1 MASKYDF
8 AGWVTKND
16 LLCSDGRTIRRDAFK
31 DCDGTEVPLVYH
43 HDHSDPT
50 NILGKVLLENRPEG
64 VFGYATFNETEKAQH
79 AKEAVRHGDI
89 KYLSIYANK
98 LKQNAGDV
106 LHGMIREVSLV
117 MTGAN
122 PGARIETAFG
132 HAEEFDEEAVIT
144 TGEELSMYDEEYLNH
159 EDEDDESEGGETIE
173 AVFNTLNDKQKKA
186 VYAIVGM
193 ALEGD
198 NDGGEAVEHADS
210 EDDDEDDDGET
221 IEAVFNTLSEK
232 QKKAVYAIVGMA
244 LENENGSDDE
254 DDEDDEAAEHG
265 YYEGEDDM
273 KYNAFETGVTRR
285 NTISHEDFDAILS
298 DAKRCGSLKDA
309 VLAHMEDEDGVLYH
323 AFPDGGIPTTGMT
336 VSTNEQ
342 QYMVNQPS
350 FLFPEYKSLN
360 NPPEWIKRDTGW
372 VSKVM
377 SKVGH
382 TPFSRIKSVFADIT
396 EDEARAKGYMK
407 THLKTEEVFSLLK
420 RTTDPQTIYKKQ
432 KMDRDDIIDITDFDV
447 VRWIKGEM
455 RLMLEEEIARAI
467 LIGDGR
473 LNSSDDKISEDHVR
487 PVVNDKPLFTVQ
499 CPVTVPGNGT
509 PSDKAEA
516 FIETAIRSRK
526 YYKGSGNPDLYTTE
540 DMLTEMLLL
549 KDGIG
554 HRLYKTEAELATT
567 LRVNSIITVEVMEG
581 FQLNSKEFLG
591 VIVNLADYRVGADR
605 GGEINLFDDFDIDY
619 NQQKYLIETRI
630 SGALVKPFSAL
641 SFTVATA

>member
-1 MASKYDF
+1 MAAKYDF

-31 DCDGTEVPLVYH
+31 DCDGAEVPLVYH

-64 VFGYATFNETEKAQH
+64 VFGYATFNDTEKAQH

-144 TGEELSMYDEEYLNH
+144 TGETLMYETEEEISHSEEPVKEDQNEELSHADNVEDMTAEDIKAEINGLNPRQKHAVMTLVGFAASKSEAKNEVKH
-159 EDEDDESEGGETIE
+159 EDE
-173 AVFNTLNDKQKKA
+173 
-186 VYAIVGM
+186 
-193 ALEGD
+193 EGD
-198 NDGGEAVEHADS
+198 DS
-210 EDDDEDDDGET
+210 
-221 IEAVFNTLSEK
+221 
-232 QKKAVYAIVGMA
+232 
-244 LENENGSDDE
+244 
-254 DDEDDEAAEHG
+254 
-265 YYEGEDDM
+265 M
-273 KYNAFETGVTRR
+273 KYNAFDQSVAPAK
-285 NTISHEDFDAILS
+285 NYISHEDFNVILS
-298 DAKRCGSLKDA
+298 DAKRCGSMKDA

-323 AFPDGGIPTTGMT
+323 AFPDGGVPTTGMT
-336 VSTNEQ
+336 VSADEQ

-455 RLMLEEEIARAI
+455 RLMLDEEIARAI

-499 CPVTVPGNGT
+499 CPVTVAANATG
-509 PSDKAEA
+509 SDKAEA
-516 FIETAIRSRK
+516 FIDAAIRSRK
-526 YYKGSGNPDLYTTE
+526 FYKGSGNPDLYTTE

-581 FQLNSKEFLG
+581 FQLNNKEFLG

-641 SFTVATA
+641 SFTVTVGA

>member
-1 MASKYDF
+1 MAVKYDF

-31 DCDGTEVPLVYH
+31 DCDGAEVPLVYH

-64 VFGYATFNETEKAQH
+64 VFGYATFNDTEKAQH

-144 TGEELSMYDEEYLNH
+144 TGETLMYETEEEIAHSDEEQSEEQNEELAHADNVEDMTAEDIKAEINALNPRQKHAVMTLVGFAASKSEAKNEVKH
-159 EDEDDESEGGETIE
+159 EDE
-173 AVFNTLNDKQKKA
+173 
-186 VYAIVGM
+186 
-193 ALEGD
+193 EGD
-198 NDGGEAVEHADS
+198 DS
-210 EDDDEDDDGET
+210 
-221 IEAVFNTLSEK
+221 
-232 QKKAVYAIVGMA
+232 
-244 LENENGSDDE
+244 
-254 DDEDDEAAEHG
+254 
-265 YYEGEDDM
+265 M
-273 KYNAFETGVTRR
+273 KYNAFDQSIAPAK
-285 NTISHEDFDAILS
+285 NYISHEDFNVILS
-298 DAKRCGSLKDA
+298 DAKRCGSMKDA
-309 VLAHMEDEDGVLYH
+309 VIAHMEDEDGVLYH
-323 AFPDGGIPTTGMT
+323 AFPDGGVPTTGMT
-336 VSTNEQ
+336 VSTDEQ
-342 QYMVNQPS
+342 NYMVNQPS

-455 RLMLEEEIARAI
+455 RLMLDEEIARAI

-473 LNSSDDKISEDHVR
+473 LNSSDDKISEDHIR
-487 PVVNDKPLFTVQ
+487 PIVNDKPLFTVQ
-499 CPVTVPGNGT
+499 CPVTVAANATG
-509 PSDKAEA
+509 SDKAEA
-516 FIETAIRSRK
+516 FIEQAIRSRK
-526 YYKGSGNPDLYTTE
+526 FYKGSGNPDLYTTE

-581 FQLNSKEFLG
+581 FTLNSKEFLG

-605 GGEINLFDDFDIDY
+605 GGEVNLFDDFDIDY

-641 SFTVATA
+641 SFTVTVGA

>member
-144 TGEELSMYDEEYLNH
+144 TGEELGVFEVKYEENIKHADEEV
-159 EDEDDESEGGETIE
+159 EETKAKETDEGGDETIE
-173 AVFNTLNDKQKKA
+173 D
-186 VYAIVGM
+186 
-193 ALEGD
+193 
-198 NDGGEAVEHADS
+198 
-210 EDDDEDDDGET
+210 
-221 IEAVFNTLSEK
+221 VFNTLSEK

-244 LENENGSDDE
+244 LENKNGSDDE
-254 DDEDDEAAEHG
+254 AEHSD
-265 YYEGEDDM
+265 EGEDDM

-285 NTISHEDFDAILS
+285 NTISHEDFNAILS

-323 AFPDGGIPTTGMT
+323 AFPDGGVPTTGMT
-336 VSTNEQ
+336 TSANEQ

-455 RLMLEEEIARAI
+455 RMMLEEEIARAI

-499 CPVTVPGNGT
+499 CPVTVAANATG
-509 PSDKAEA
+509 SDKAEA
-516 FIETAIRSRK
+516 FIDAAIRSRK

-581 FQLNSKEFLG
+581 FQLNNKEFLG

-630 SGALVKPFSAL
+630 SGALVKPFAAL

>member
-1 MASKYDF
+1 MARSKYDF

-31 DCDGTEVPLVYH
+31 DCDGIEVPLVYH

-50 NILGKVLLENRPEG
+50 NVLGKVLLENKPEG
-64 VFGYATFNETEKAQH
+64 VYGYATFNETEKAQH

-89 KYLSIYANK
+89 KYLSIYANR

-144 TGEELSMYDEEYLNH
+144 TGEELSMTDDRYLNH
-159 EDEDDESEGGETIE
+159 ADDDVEDDDTEGGETIE
-173 AVFNTLNDKQKKA
+173 EVFNTLNEKQKKA

-193 ALEGD
+193 ALEGNGGAVQHED
-198 NDGGEAVEHADS
+198 SDGDDDSEEDGGETVGDIF
-210 EDDDEDDDGET
+210 ET
-221 IEAVFNTLSEK
+221 LNEK

-244 LENENGSDDE
+244 LENEDGSDDE
-254 DDEDDEAAEHG
+254 DDEAEHSD
-265 YYEGEDDM
+265 YEGEDDM
-273 KYNAFETGVTRR
+273 KYNAFENGAPRR
-285 NTISHEDFDAILS
+285 HTLTHEDFQAIMA
-298 DAKRCGSLKDA
+298 DAKRCGSLKEA
-309 VLAHMEDEDGVLYH
+309 VLAHMEDEDGVLAH
-323 AFPDGGIPTTGMT
+323 LDPEVTEGMT
-336 VSTNEQ
+336 LSQDRQN
-342 QYMVNQPS
+342 YMVNDPS

-360 NPPEWIKRDTGW
+360 NPPEFIKRDTGW

-377 SKVGH
+377 GKVGH
-382 TPFSRIKSVFADIT
+382 TPFARIKSVFADIT

-407 THLKTEEVFSLLK
+407 TNLKKDEVFSLLK
-420 RTTDPQTIYKKQ
+420 RTTDPQTVYKRQ

-447 VRWIKGEM
+447 VRWIKSEM
-455 RLMLEEEIARAI
+455 REMLNEEIARAI

-473 LNSSDDKISEDHVR
+473 LNSSDDKISEDHIR
-487 PVVNDKPLFTVQ
+487 PVVSDKPLFTVK
-499 CPVTVPGNGT
+499 VDVEVAADAK
-509 PSDKAEA
+509 PSDIAEE
-516 FIETAIRSRK
+516 FIDQAIRARK
-526 YYKGSGNPDLYTTE
+526 QYKGSGNPDLYTTE

-554 HRLYKTEAELATT
+554 HKLYKTEQELCTA

-581 FQLNSKEFLG
+581 FKLDSKDFLG
-591 VIVNLADYRVGADR
+591 VIVNLADYRVGADK
-605 GGEINLFDDFDIDY
+605 GGALELFDDFDIDY
-619 NQQKYLIETRI
+619 NQYKYLLETRI

-641 SFTVATA
+641 SFTVKKTA

>member
-1 MASKYDF
+1 MAKTCDF

-31 DCDGTEVPLVYH
+31 DCDGIEVPLVYH

-64 VFGYATFNETEKAQH
+64 VYGYGYFNDTEKAQH
-79 AKEAVRHGDI
+79 SKEAVRHGDI

-144 TGEELSMYDEEYLNH
+144 TGEMLMY
-159 EDEDDESEGGETIE
+159 EDDEEKLSHADEAPAEDAKEEKQNTEKSDDDETIE
-173 AVFNTLNDKQKKA
+173 DVFNTLN
-186 VYAIVGM
+186 
-193 ALEGD
+193 
-198 NDGGEAVEHADS
+198 
-210 EDDDEDDDGET
+210 
-221 IEAVFNTLSEK
+221 EK
-232 QKKAVYAIVGMA
+232 QKKAVYALIGLA
-244 LENENGSDDE
+244 IQDKEAKHEDE
-254 DDEDDEAAEHG
+254 
-265 YYEGEDDM
+265 EGEDSM
-273 KYNAFETGVTRR
+273 KYNAFENQVAPAK
-285 NTISHEDFDAILS
+285 NYISNDDFKTILA
-298 DAKRCGSLKDA
+298 DAKRCGSMKDA

-323 AFPDGGIPTTGMT
+323 AFPDGGVPTTGMT
-336 VSTNEQ
+336 TSANEQ

-473 LNSSDDKISEDHVR
+473 LNSSDDKISEDHIR

-499 CPVTVPGNGT
+499 CPVTVAANATG
-509 PSDKAEA
+509 SDKAEA
-516 FIETAIRSRK
+516 FIDAAIRSRK

-581 FQLNSKEFLG
+581 FTLNSKEFLG

-630 SGALVKPFSAL
+630 SGALVKPFAAL

>member
-1 MASKYDF
+1 MANKYDF

-31 DCDGTEVPLVYH
+31 DCDGIEVPLVYH

-64 VFGYATFNETEKAQH
+64 VFGYATFNDTEKARH
-79 AKEAVRHGDI
+79 TKEAVRHGDI
-89 KYLSIYANK
+89 KFLSIYANK

-132 HAEEFDEEAVIT
+132 HAEEYDEEAVIT
-144 TGEELSMYDEEYLNH
+144 TGEEIAMKMDERNLTHADEDEEEETKKAKVNDNDD
-159 EDEDDESEGGETIE
+159 DEDGETV
-173 AVFNTLNDKQKKA
+173 ADVFETLTPKQKKV

-193 ALEGD
+193 ALEK
-198 NDGGEAVEHADS
+198 N
-210 EDDDEDDDGET
+210 
-221 IEAVFNTLSEK
+221 K
-232 QKKAVYAIVGMA
+232 
-244 LENENGSDDE
+244 SDDE
-254 DDEDDEAAEHG
+254 AKHED
-265 YYEGEDDM
+265 YEGEDM
-273 KYNAFETGVTRR
+273 KYNAFENQGAVPAR
-285 NTISHEDFDAILS
+285 NYISHDDFDAILS

-323 AFPDGGIPTTGMT
+323 AFPDGGVPTTGMT
-336 VSTNEQ
+336 VSTDEQ

-377 SKVGH
+377 GKVGH

-499 CPVTVPGNGT
+499 CPVTVAANAT
-509 PSDKAEA
+509 ASDKAEA
-516 FIETAIRSRK
+516 FIDAAIRSRK
-526 YYKGSGNPDLYTTE
+526 FYKGSGNPDLYTTE

-581 FQLNSKEFLG
+581 FTLNSKEFAG
-591 VIVNLADYRVGADR
+591 VIVNLADYRVGADK

-641 SFTVATA
+641 SFTFTTAA

>member
-144 TGEELSMYDEEYLNH
+144 TGEELGVFEVKYEENIKHADEEV
-159 EDEDDESEGGETIE
+159 EETKEKETDEGGDETIE
-173 AVFNTLNDKQKKA
+173 DVFNTLN
-186 VYAIVGM
+186 
-193 ALEGD
+193 
-198 NDGGEAVEHADS
+198 
-210 EDDDEDDDGET
+210 
-221 IEAVFNTLSEK
+221 EK

-244 LENENGSDDE
+244 LENKNGSDDE
-254 DDEDDEAAEHG
+254 AEHSD
-265 YYEGEDDM
+265 EGEDDM

-285 NTISHEDFDAILS
+285 NTISHEDFNAILS

-323 AFPDGGIPTTGMT
+323 AFPDGGVPTTGMT
-336 VSTNEQ
+336 VSTDEQ

-377 SKVGH
+377 GKVGH

-432 KMDRDDIIDITDFDV
+432 KMDRDDIVDITDFDV

-473 LNSSDDKISEDHVR
+473 LNSSDDKISEDHIR

-499 CPVTVPGNGT
+499 CPVTVAANATG
-509 PSDKAEA
+509 SDKAEA
-516 FIETAIRSRK
+516 FIEAAIRSRK

-581 FQLNSKEFLG
+581 FTLNSKEFLG
-591 VIVNLADYRVGADR
+591 VIVNLADYRVGADK

-641 SFTVATA
+641 SFTVTVGA

>member
-1 MASKYDF
+1 MAKTCDF

-31 DCDGTEVPLVYH
+31 DCDGIEVPLVYH

-64 VFGYATFNETEKAQH
+64 VYGYGYFNDTEKAQH
-79 AKEAVRHGDI
+79 SKEAVRHGDI

-144 TGEELSMYDEEYLNH
+144 TGEMLMY
-159 EDEDDESEGGETIE
+159 EDDEEKLSHADEAPAEDAKEEKQNTEKSDDDETIE
-173 AVFNTLNDKQKKA
+173 DVFNTLN
-186 VYAIVGM
+186 
-193 ALEGD
+193 
-198 NDGGEAVEHADS
+198 
-210 EDDDEDDDGET
+210 
-221 IEAVFNTLSEK
+221 EK
-232 QKKAVYAIVGMA
+232 QKKAVYALIGLA
-244 LENENGSDDE
+244 IQDKEAKHEDE
-254 DDEDDEAAEHG
+254 
-265 YYEGEDDM
+265 EGEDSM
-273 KYNAFETGVTRR
+273 KYNAFENQVAPAK
-285 NTISHEDFDAILS
+285 NYISNDDFKTILA
-298 DAKRCGSLKDA
+298 DAKRCGSMKDA

-323 AFPDGGIPTTGMT
+323 AFPDGGVPTTGMT
-336 VSTNEQ
+336 TSANEQ

-473 LNSSDDKISEDHVR
+473 LNSSDDKISEDHIR

-499 CPVTVPGNGT
+499 CPVTVAANATG
-509 PSDKAEA
+509 SDKAEA
-516 FIETAIRSRK
+516 FIDAAIRSRK

-581 FQLNSKEFLG
+581 FTLNSS
-591 VIVNLADYRVGADR
+591 
-605 GGEINLFDDFDIDY
+605 
-619 NQQKYLIETRI
+619 TSSMTSI
-630 SGALVKPFSAL
+630 STTTSR
-641 SFTVATA
+641 ST

>member
-1 MASKYDF
+1 MAKTCDF

-31 DCDGTEVPLVYH
+31 DCDGIEVPLVYH

-64 VFGYATFNETEKAQH
+64 VYGYGFFNDTEKAQH
-79 AKEAVRHGDI
+79 SKEAVRHGDI

-144 TGEELSMYDEEYLNH
+144 TGEMLMFEDEEILSH
-159 EDEDDESEGGETIE
+159 AEEAPAEDAKEKQNSEKSDDDETIE
-173 AVFNTLNDKQKKA
+173 DVFNTLN
-186 VYAIVGM
+186 
-193 ALEGD
+193 
-198 NDGGEAVEHADS
+198 
-210 EDDDEDDDGET
+210 
-221 IEAVFNTLSEK
+221 EK
-232 QKKAVYAIVGMA
+232 QKKAVYTLIGLAIQDKEA
-244 LENENGSDDE
+244 KHEDE
-254 DDEDDEAAEHG
+254 
-265 YYEGEDDM
+265 EGEDSM
-273 KYNAFETGVTRR
+273 KYNAFE
-285 NTISHEDFDAILS
+285 NQAAAPAKNYISHEDFKTILS

-309 VLAHMEDEDGVLYH
+309 VIEHMENEDGVLYH
-323 AFPDGGIPTTGMT
+323 AFPDGGVPTTGMT
-336 VSTNEQ
+336 VSTDEQ

-455 RLMLEEEIARAI
+455 RMMLEEEIARAI

-473 LNSSDDKISEDHVR
+473 LNSSDDKISEDHIR

-499 CPVTVPGNGT
+499 CPVTVAANATG
-509 PSDKAEA
+509 SDKAEA
-516 FIETAIRSRK
+516 FIDAAIRSRK
-526 YYKGSGNPDLYTTE
+526 FYKGSGNPDLYTTE

-581 FQLNSKEFLG
+581 FQLNNKEFLG

-630 SGALVKPFSAL
+630 SGALVKPFAAL
-641 SFTVATA
+641 SFTVTTA

>member
-1 MASKYDF
+1 MPAKYDF

-16 LLCSDGRTIRRDAFK
+16 LLCTDGRTIRRDAFK
-31 DCDGTEVPLVYH
+31 DCDGIEVPLVYH

-64 VFGYATFNETEKAQH
+64 VYGYGTFNDTEKAQH
-79 AKEAVRHGDI
+79 SKKAVCHGDI
-89 KYLSIYANK
+89 KYLSIYANH

-122 PGARIETAFG
+122 PGAKIETAFG

-144 TGEELSMYDEEYLNH
+144 TGEELKMYDENEEELQHADENKPAEPESKNEEITLTPDEIKAEIDGLN
-159 EDEDDESEGGETIE
+159 ERQRVAVMTLVGYAASSNTKEADEAKHSDD
-173 AVFNTLNDKQKKA
+173 FNSN
-186 VYAIVGM
+186 
-193 ALEGD
+193 EGD
-198 NDGGEAVEHADS
+198 DS
-210 EDDDEDDDGET
+210 MKHN
-221 IEAVFNTLSEK
+221 VFDNKGTAPAK
-232 QKKAVYAIVGMA
+232 NY
-244 LENENGSDDE
+244 
-254 DDEDDEAAEHG
+254 
-265 YYEGEDDM
+265 
-273 KYNAFETGVTRR
+273 
-285 NTISHEDFDAILS
+285 ISHEDFKVILA
-298 DAKRCGSLKDA
+298 DAKRCGSMREA
-309 VLAHMEDEDGVLYH
+309 VLAHMEDENGVLAH
-323 AFPDGGIPTTGMT
+323 LDSSVTTGMT
-336 VSTNEQ
+336 LSEDRQN
-342 QYMVNQPS
+342 YGVNDPG

-360 NPPEWIKRDTGW
+360 NPPEFIRRDTGW

-377 SKVGH
+377 AKVGH

-407 THLKTEEVFSLLK
+407 ANLKKEEVFSLLK
-420 RTTDPQTIYKKQ
+420 RTTDPQTVYKKQ

-455 RLMLEEEIARAI
+455 RGMLDEELARAI

-473 LNSSDDKISEDHVR
+473 LNSDDDKISEDHIR
-487 PVVNDKPLFTVQ
+487 PVVSDKPLFTV
-499 CPVTVPGNGT
+499 PVSVSVEANYS

-516 FIETAIRSRK
+516 FIEAAIRGRK
-526 YYKGSGNPDLYTTE
+526 NYKGSGNPDLYTTE

-581 FQLNSKEFLG
+581 FQLNNKEFLG
-591 VIVNLADYRVGADR
+591 VIVNLADYRVGADK
-605 GGEINLFDDFDIDY
+605 GGALELFDDFDIDY
-619 NQQKYLIETRI
+619 NQYKYLLETRC

-641 SFTVATA
+641 SFTLTVGA

>member
-43 HDHSDPT
+43 HDHNDPT

-64 VFGYATFNETEKAQH
+64 VFGYATFNETDKAQH

-144 TGEELSMYDEEYLNH
+144 TGEELGVFEVKYEENIKHADEEA
-159 EDEDDESEGGETIE
+159 EETKAKETDEGGDETIE
-173 AVFNTLNDKQKKA
+173 DIFNTLN
-186 VYAIVGM
+186 
-193 ALEGD
+193 
-198 NDGGEAVEHADS
+198 
-210 EDDDEDDDGET
+210 
-221 IEAVFNTLSEK
+221 EK

-244 LENENGSDDE
+244 LENENGSDE
-254 DDEDDEAAEHG
+254 EDEDDEAAEHG

-285 NTISHEDFDAILS
+285 NTISHEDFDVILS

-323 AFPDGGIPTTGMT
+323 AFPDGGVPTTGMT
-336 VSTNEQ
+336 VSTDEQ

-377 SKVGH
+377 GKVGH

-473 LNSSDDKISEDHVR
+473 LNSSDDKISEDHIR

-499 CPVTVPGNGT
+499 CPVTVAANATG
-509 PSDKAEA
+509 SDKAEA
-516 FIETAIRSRK
+516 FIDAAIRSRK

-581 FQLNSKEFLG
+581 FTLNSKEFLG

-641 SFTVATA
+641 SFTVTTSA

>member
-144 TGEELSMYDEEYLNH
+144 TGEELGVFEVKYEENIKHADEVE
-159 EDEDDESEGGETIE
+159 ETKAKETDEGGDETIE
-173 AVFNTLNDKQKKA
+173 DVFNTLN
-186 VYAIVGM
+186 
-193 ALEGD
+193 
-198 NDGGEAVEHADS
+198 
-210 EDDDEDDDGET
+210 
-221 IEAVFNTLSEK
+221 EK

-244 LENENGSDDE
+244 LENKNGSDDE
-254 DDEDDEAAEHG
+254 AEHSD
-265 YYEGEDDM
+265 EGEDDM

-285 NTISHEDFDAILS
+285 NTISHEDFNAILS

-323 AFPDGGIPTTGMT
+323 AFPDGGVPTTGMT
-336 VSTNEQ
+336 VSTDEQ

-377 SKVGH
+377 GKVGH

-499 CPVTVPGNGT
+499 CPVTVAANATG
-509 PSDKAEA
+509 SDKAEA
-516 FIETAIRSRK
+516 FIDAAIRSRK

-581 FQLNSKEFLG
+581 FTLNSKEFLG

>member
-1 MASKYDF
+1 MANKYDF

-31 DCDGTEVPLVYH
+31 DCDGIEVPLVYH

-64 VFGYATFNETEKAQH
+64 VFGYATFNDTEKAQH
-79 AKEAVRHGDI
+79 TKEAVRHGDI
-89 KYLSIYANK
+89 KYLSIYANR

-144 TGEELSMYDEEYLNH
+144 TGEEIAMEMDERNLYHADDNEEELKKAKTRKNEVDD
-159 EDEDDESEGGETIE
+159 EDEDDEDDGETV
-173 AVFNTLNDKQKKA
+173 ADVFNTLTPKQKKV

-193 ALEGD
+193 ALEKRGS
-198 NDGGEAVEHADS
+198 GS
-210 EDDDEDDDGET
+210 DDDE
-221 IEAVFNTLSEK
+221 AK
-232 QKKAVYAIVGMA
+232 H
-244 LENENGSDDE
+244 E
-254 DDEDDEAAEHG
+254 D
-265 YYEGEDDM
+265 YEGEDDM

-285 NTISHEDFDAILS
+285 NTISHEDFNAILS

-323 AFPDGGIPTTGMT
+323 AFPDGGVPTTGMT
-336 VSTNEQ
+336 VSTDEQ

-372 VSKVM
+372 VSKVIG
-377 SKVGH
+377 KVGH

-455 RLMLEEEIARAI
+455 RMMLEEEIARAI

-499 CPVTVPGNGT
+499 CPVAVAANGT

-516 FIETAIRSRK
+516 FIDAAIRSRK
-526 YYKGSGNPDLYTTE
+526 FYKGSGNPDLYTTE

-581 FQLNSKEFLG
+581 FQLNNKEFLG

-641 SFTVATA
+641 SFTVTTA

>member
-144 TGEELSMYDEEYLNH
+144 TGEELGVFEVKYEENIKHADEEA
-159 EDEDDESEGGETIE
+159 EETKAKETDEGGDETIE
-173 AVFNTLNDKQKKA
+173 DVFNTLN
-186 VYAIVGM
+186 
-193 ALEGD
+193 
-198 NDGGEAVEHADS
+198 
-210 EDDDEDDDGET
+210 
-221 IEAVFNTLSEK
+221 EK

-244 LENENGSDDE
+244 LENKNGSDDE
-254 DDEDDEAAEHG
+254 AEHSD
-265 YYEGEDDM
+265 EGEDDM

-285 NTISHEDFDAILS
+285 NTISHEDFNAILS

-323 AFPDGGIPTTGMT
+323 AFPDGGVPTTGMT
-336 VSTNEQ
+336 TSANEQ

-377 SKVGH
+377 GKVGH

-455 RLMLEEEIARAI
+455 RMMLEEEIARAI

-499 CPVTVPGNGT
+499 CPVTVAANATG
-509 PSDKAEA
+509 SDKAEA
-516 FIETAIRSRK
+516 FIDTAIRSRK
-526 YYKGSGNPDLYTTE
+526 FYKGSGNPDLYTTE

-581 FQLNSKEFLG
+581 FTLNSKEFLG

-619 NQQKYLIETRI
+619 NQQKYLLETRI

>member
-1 MASKYDF
+1 MAKTCDF

-31 DCDGTEVPLVYH
+31 DCDGIEVPLVYH

-64 VFGYATFNETEKAQH
+64 VYGYGYFNDTEKAQH
-79 AKEAVRHGDI
+79 SKEAVRHGDI

-122 PGARIETAFG
+122 PGAKIETAFG

-144 TGEELSMYDEEYLNH
+144 TGEMLMFEDEEKLSH
-159 EDEDDESEGGETIE
+159 ADEAPAEDAKEEKQNTEKSDDNETIE
-173 AVFNTLNDKQKKA
+173 DVFNTL
-186 VYAIVGM
+186 
-193 ALEGD
+193 
-198 NDGGEAVEHADS
+198 
-210 EDDDEDDDGET
+210 T
-221 IEAVFNTLSEK
+221 EK
-232 QKKAVYAIVGMA
+232 QKKAVYALIGLA
-244 LENENGSDDE
+244 IQDKEAKHEDE
-254 DDEDDEAAEHG
+254 
-265 YYEGEDDM
+265 EGEDSM
-273 KYNAFETGVTRR
+273 KYNAFENQNQVAPAK
-285 NTISHEDFDAILS
+285 NYISHDDFKTILS
-298 DAKRCGSLKDA
+298 DAKRCGSMKDA
-309 VLAHMEDEDGVLYH
+309 VIAHMEDEDGVLYH
-323 AFPDGGIPTTGMT
+323 AFPDGGVPTTGMT
-336 VSTNEQ
+336 TSANEQ

-455 RLMLEEEIARAI
+455 RLMLDEEIARAI

-499 CPVTVPGNGT
+499 CPVTVAANATG
-509 PSDKAEA
+509 SDKAEA
-516 FIETAIRSRK
+516 FIDAAIRSRK
-526 YYKGSGNPDLYTTE
+526 FYKGSGNPDLYTTE

-554 HRLYKTEAELATT
+554 HRLYKTEADLATT

-581 FQLNSKEFLG
+581 FTLNSKEFLG
-591 VIVNLADYRVGADR
+591 VIVNLADYRIGADR

-641 SFTVATA
+641 SFTVTTA

>member
-1 MASKYDF
+1 MAKTCDF

-31 DCDGTEVPLVYH
+31 DCDGIEVPLVYH

-64 VFGYATFNETEKAQH
+64 VYGYGYFNDTEKAQH
-79 AKEAVRHGDI
+79 SKEAVRHGDI

-144 TGEELSMYDEEYLNH
+144 TGEMLMFEDEEKLSH
-159 EDEDDESEGGETIE
+159 ADEAPAEDAKEEKQNTEKSDDNETIE
-173 AVFNTLNDKQKKA
+173 DVFNTL
-186 VYAIVGM
+186 
-193 ALEGD
+193 
-198 NDGGEAVEHADS
+198 
-210 EDDDEDDDGET
+210 T
-221 IEAVFNTLSEK
+221 EK
-232 QKKAVYAIVGMA
+232 QKKAVYALIGLA
-244 LENENGSDDE
+244 IQDKEAKHEDE
-254 DDEDDEAAEHG
+254 
-265 YYEGEDDM
+265 EGEDSM
-273 KYNAFETGVTRR
+273 KYNAFENQNQVAPAK
-285 NTISHEDFDAILS
+285 NYVSHEDFKTILS

-323 AFPDGGIPTTGMT
+323 AFPDGGVPTTGMT
-336 VSTNEQ
+336 VSTDEQ

-377 SKVGH
+377 GKVGH

-473 LNSSDDKISEDHVR
+473 LNSSDDKISEDHIR

-499 CPVTVPGNGT
+499 CPVTVAANATG
-509 PSDKAEA
+509 SDKAEA
-516 FIETAIRSRK
+516 FIDAAIRSRK

-581 FQLNSKEFLG
+581 FTLNSKEFLG

>member
-64 VFGYATFNETEKAQH
+64 VFGYATFNETDKAQH

-144 TGEELSMYDEEYLNH
+144 TGEELGVFEVKYEENIKHADEEV
-159 EDEDDESEGGETIE
+159 EETKAKETDEGGDETIE
-173 AVFNTLNDKQKKA
+173 D
-186 VYAIVGM
+186 
-193 ALEGD
+193 
-198 NDGGEAVEHADS
+198 
-210 EDDDEDDDGET
+210 
-221 IEAVFNTLSEK
+221 VFNTLSEK

-244 LENENGSDDE
+244 LENKNGSDDE
-254 DDEDDEAAEHG
+254 AEHSD
-265 YYEGEDDM
+265 EGEDDM

-323 AFPDGGIPTTGMT
+323 AFPDGGVPTTGMT
-336 VSTNEQ
+336 VSSNEQ

-377 SKVGH
+377 GKVGH

-455 RLMLEEEIARAI
+455 RMMLEEEIARAI

-499 CPVTVPGNGT
+499 CPVTVAANATG
-509 PSDKAEA
+509 SDKAEA
-516 FIETAIRSRK
+516 FIDTAIRSRK

-581 FQLNSKEFLG
+581 FTLNSKEFLG

-641 SFTVATA
+641 SFTATTA

>member
-1 MASKYDF
+1 MAVKYDF

-31 DCDGTEVPLVYH
+31 DCDGAEVPLVYH

-64 VFGYATFNETEKAQH
+64 VFGYATFNDTEKAQH

-144 TGEELSMYDEEYLNH
+144 TGESLMYEDSEEIEHSEEPVKEEQNEELSHADNVEDMTAEDIKAEINALNPRQKHAVMTLVGFAASKSEAKNEVKH
-159 EDEDDESEGGETIE
+159 EDE
-173 AVFNTLNDKQKKA
+173 
-186 VYAIVGM
+186 
-193 ALEGD
+193 EGD
-198 NDGGEAVEHADS
+198 DS
-210 EDDDEDDDGET
+210 
-221 IEAVFNTLSEK
+221 
-232 QKKAVYAIVGMA
+232 
-244 LENENGSDDE
+244 
-254 DDEDDEAAEHG
+254 
-265 YYEGEDDM
+265 M
-273 KYNAFETGVTRR
+273 KYNAFDQGIAPAK
-285 NTISHEDFDAILS
+285 NFISHDDFNVILS
-298 DAKRCGSLKDA
+298 DAKRCGSMKDA
-309 VLAHMEDEDGVLYH
+309 VIAHMEDEDGVLYH
-323 AFPDGGIPTTGMT
+323 AFPDGGVPTTGMT
-336 VSTNEQ
+336 TSANEQ

-455 RLMLEEEIARAI
+455 RLMLDEEIARAI

-499 CPVTVPGNGT
+499 CPVTVPAKGT

-516 FIETAIRSRK
+516 FIDAAIRSRK
-526 YYKGSGNPDLYTTE
+526 FYKGSGNPDLYTTE

-581 FQLNSKEFLG
+581 FTLNSKEFLG

-641 SFTVATA
+641 SFTVTVGD

>member
-144 TGEELSMYDEEYLNH
+144 TGEELGVFEVKYEENIKHADEEEAKEETKAKETDEG
-159 EDEDDESEGGETIE
+159 EDETIE
-173 AVFNTLNDKQKKA
+173 DVFNTLN
-186 VYAIVGM
+186 
-193 ALEGD
+193 
-198 NDGGEAVEHADS
+198 
-210 EDDDEDDDGET
+210 
-221 IEAVFNTLSEK
+221 EK

-244 LENENGSDDE
+244 LENKNGSDDE
-254 DDEDDEAAEHG
+254 AEHSD
-265 YYEGEDDM
+265 EGEDDM

-285 NTISHEDFDAILS
+285 NTISHEDFNAILS

-323 AFPDGGIPTTGMT
+323 AFPDGGVPTTGMT
-336 VSTNEQ
+336 VSSDEQ

-350 FLFPEYKSLN
+350 FLFPEYKSIN

-377 SKVGH
+377 GKVGH

-455 RLMLEEEIARAI
+455 RMMLEEEIARAI

-499 CPVTVPGNGT
+499 CPVTVAANATG
-509 PSDKAEA
+509 SDKAEA
-516 FIETAIRSRK
+516 FIDAAIRSRK

-581 FQLNSKEFLG
+581 FTLNSKEFLG

-630 SGALVKPFSAL
+630 SGALVKPFAAL

>member
-1 MASKYDF
+1 MAKTCDF

-31 DCDGTEVPLVYH
+31 DCDGIEVPLVYH

-64 VFGYATFNETEKAQH
+64 VYGYGYFNDTEKAQH
-79 AKEAVRHGDI
+79 ANEAVRHGDI

-144 TGEELSMYDEEYLNH
+144 TGEMLMFEDEEKLSH
-159 EDEDDESEGGETIE
+159 ADEAPAEDAKEKQNTEKSDDDETIE
-173 AVFNTLNDKQKKA
+173 DVFNTLN
-186 VYAIVGM
+186 
-193 ALEGD
+193 
-198 NDGGEAVEHADS
+198 
-210 EDDDEDDDGET
+210 
-221 IEAVFNTLSEK
+221 EK
-232 QKKAVYAIVGMA
+232 QKKAVYALIGLA
-244 LENENGSDDE
+244 IQDKEAKHEDE
-254 DDEDDEAAEHG
+254 
-265 YYEGEDDM
+265 EGEDSM
-273 KYNAFETGVTRR
+273 KYNAFENQNQVAPAK
-285 NTISHEDFDAILS
+285 NYISHEDFKTILS
-298 DAKRCGSLKDA
+298 TAKRCGSLKDA
-309 VLAHMEDEDGVLYH
+309 VLAHMEEEDGVLYH
-323 AFPDGGIPTTGMT
+323 AFPEGGIPTTGMS
-336 VSTNEQ
+336 VSTDEQ

-487 PVVNDKPLFTVQ
+487 PVVSDKPLFTVQ
-499 CPVTVPGNGT
+499 CPVTVAANATG
-509 PSDKAEA
+509 SDKAEA
-516 FIETAIRSRK
+516 FIDAAIRSRK

-581 FQLNSKEFLG
+581 FTLNSKEFLG

-630 SGALVKPFSAL
+630 SGALVKPFAAL

>member
-1 MASKYDF
+1 MAKTCDF

-31 DCDGTEVPLVYH
+31 DCDGIEVPLVYH

-64 VFGYATFNETEKAQH
+64 VYGYGYFNDTEKAQH
-79 AKEAVRHGDI
+79 SKEAVRHGDI

-144 TGEELSMYDEEYLNH
+144 TGEMLMFEDEEKLSH
-159 EDEDDESEGGETIE
+159 ADEAPAEDAKEEKQNTEKSDDNETIE
-173 AVFNTLNDKQKKA
+173 DVFNTLN
-186 VYAIVGM
+186 
-193 ALEGD
+193 
-198 NDGGEAVEHADS
+198 
-210 EDDDEDDDGET
+210 
-221 IEAVFNTLSEK
+221 EK
-232 QKKAVYAIVGMA
+232 QKKAVYALIGLA
-244 LENENGSDDE
+244 IQDKEAKHEDE
-254 DDEDDEAAEHG
+254 
-265 YYEGEDDM
+265 EGEDSM
-273 KYNAFETGVTRR
+273 KYNAFE
-285 NTISHEDFDAILS
+285 NQAAPAKNYISHEDFKTILA
-298 DAKRCGSLKDA
+298 DAKRCGSMKDA

-323 AFPDGGIPTTGMT
+323 AFPDGGVPTTGMT
-336 VSTNEQ
+336 VSTDEQ

-473 LNSSDDKISEDHVR
+473 LNSSDDKISEDHIR

-499 CPVTVPGNGT
+499 CPVTVAANATG
-509 PSDKAEA
+509 SDKAEA
-516 FIETAIRSRK
+516 FIDAAIRSRK

>member
-1 MASKYDF
+1 MTKTCDF

-31 DCDGTEVPLVYH
+31 DCDGIEVPLVYH

-64 VFGYATFNETEKAQH
+64 VYGYGYFNDTEKAQH
-79 AKEAVRHGDI
+79 SKEAVRHGDI

-122 PGARIETAFG
+122 PGAKIETAFG

-144 TGEELSMYDEEYLNH
+144 TGEELKMYEEEEKIQHADE
-159 EDEDDESEGGETIE
+159 
-173 AVFNTLNDKQKKA
+173 NDKPAEPEKK
-186 VYAIVGM
+186 
-193 ALEGD
+193 D
-198 NDGGEAVEHADS
+198 NDGDKVVLTADEIKAEIDGLNPRQKSAVMTLVGYAASTSESKEEAKHS
-210 EDDDEDDDGET
+210 DEST
-221 IEAVFNTLSEK
+221 T
-232 QKKAVYAIVGMA
+232 
-244 LENENGSDDE
+244 
-254 DDEDDEAAEHG
+254 
-265 YYEGEDDM
+265 EGENDM
-273 KYNAFETGVTRR
+273 KYNAFDNKGTAPAK
-285 NTISHEDFDAILS
+285 NYISHDDFKTILA
-298 DAKRCGSLKDA
+298 DAKRCGSMREA
-309 VLAHMEDEDGVLYH
+309 VLAHMEDEDGVLAH
-323 AFPDGGIPTTGMT
+323 VMNVPTEGMT
-336 VSTNEQ
+336 VSEDRQN
-342 QYMVNQPS
+342 YGVNDPA

-360 NPPEWIKRDTGW
+360 NPPEFIRRDTGW
-372 VSKVM
+372 VAKVM
-377 SKVGH
+377 AKVGH

-407 THLKTEEVFSLLK
+407 GNLKKEEVFSLLK

-455 RLMLEEEIARAI
+455 RGMLDEELARAI

-473 LNSSDDKISEDHVR
+473 LNSDDDKISEDHIR
-487 PVVNDKPLFTVQ
+487 PVVSDKPLFTV
-499 CPVTVPGNGT
+499 PVSVVVEANATG
-509 PSDKAEA
+509 SDKAEA
-516 FIETAIRSRK
+516 FIEAAIRARK
-526 YYKGSGNPDLYTTE
+526 NYKGSGNPDLFTTE

-567 LRVNSIITVEVMEG
+567 LRVSSIITVEAMEG
-581 FQLNSKEFLG
+581 FTLNSKEFLG
-591 VIVNLADYRVGADR
+591 VIVNLSDYRVGADK
-605 GGEINLFDDFDIDY
+605 GGALELFDDFDIDY
-619 NQQKYLIETRI
+619 NQYKYLLETRC

-641 SFTVATA
+641 SFTLTVGS

>member
-1 MASKYDF
+1 MPEKYDF

-31 DCDGTEVPLVYH
+31 DCDGMEVPLVYH

-50 NILGKVLLENRPEG
+50 NILGKVLLENKPEG

-89 KYLSIYANK
+89 KYLSIYANR

-117 MTGAN
+117 MSGAN

-132 HAEEFDEEAVIT
+132 HAEEYDEEAIIT
-144 TGEELSMYDEEYLNH
+144 TGEEFMFENEEAEITH
-159 EDEDDESEGGETIE
+159 SEEDENGEMHHADDDMTFDDVKNEING
-173 AVFNTLNDKQKKA
+173 LNDRQRKA
-186 VYAIVGM
+186 VMTLVGM
-193 ALEGD
+193 AAES
-198 NDGGEAVEHADS
+198 AKS
-210 EDDDEDDDGET
+210 EVKHSDDDE
-221 IEAVFNTLSEK
+221 
-232 QKKAVYAIVGMA
+232 
-244 LENENGSDDE
+244 
-254 DDEDDEAAEHG
+254 
-265 YYEGEDDM
+265 EGEEDM
-273 KYNAFETGVTRR
+273 KYNAFEGAAPRK
-285 NTISHEDFDAILS
+285 NTITHEDFNIIMQ
-298 DAKRCGSLKDA
+298 DAKRCGSLKEA
-309 VLAHMEDEDGVLYH
+309 VLAHMEDEDGVLAH
-323 AFPDGGIPTTGMT
+323 LDPEVTEGMT
-336 VSTNEQ
+336 LSQDKQN
-342 QYMVNQPS
+342 YMVNDPS

-360 NPPEWIKRDTGW
+360 NPPEFIKRDTGW

-377 SKVGH
+377 GKVGH

-407 THLKTEEVFSLLK
+407 THLKKDEVFSLLK
-420 RTTDPQTIYKKQ
+420 RTTDPQTVYKRQ

-455 RLMLEEEIARAI
+455 REMLNEEIARAI

-473 LNSSDDKISEDHVR
+473 LNSSDDKISEDHIR
-487 PVVNDKPLFTVQ
+487 PVVSDKPLFTVK
-499 CPVTVPGNGT
+499 VDVEVAADAK
-509 PSDKAEA
+509 PSDIAEE
-516 FIETAIRSRK
+516 FIDQAIRARK
-526 YYKGSGNPDLYTTE
+526 QYKGSGNPDLYTTE

-554 HRLYKTEAELATT
+554 HKLYKTEQELCTA

-581 FQLNSKEFLG
+581 FKLDDKDFLG
-591 VIVNLADYRVGADR
+591 VIVNLADYRVGADK
-605 GGEINLFDDFDIDY
+605 GGALELFDDFDIDY
-619 NQQKYLIETRI
+619 NQYKYLLETRI

-641 SFTVATA
+641 SFTVKKTA

>member
-1 MASKYDF
+1 MAVKYDF

-31 DCDGTEVPLVYH
+31 DCDGAEVPLVYH

-144 TGEELSMYDEEYLNH
+144 TGETLMYETDEEIAHSEEPVKEEQNEELSHADNVKDMTPEEITAEIDGLNPRQKYAFSTILGFAVSNAKAKAKDEVKH
-159 EDEDDESEGGETIE
+159 EDE
-173 AVFNTLNDKQKKA
+173 
-186 VYAIVGM
+186 
-193 ALEGD
+193 EGD
-198 NDGGEAVEHADS
+198 DS
-210 EDDDEDDDGET
+210 
-221 IEAVFNTLSEK
+221 
-232 QKKAVYAIVGMA
+232 
-244 LENENGSDDE
+244 
-254 DDEDDEAAEHG
+254 
-265 YYEGEDDM
+265 M
-273 KYNAFETGVTRR
+273 KYNAFDQSIAPVK
-285 NTISHEDFDAILS
+285 NYISHEDFNVILS
-298 DAKRCGSLKDA
+298 DAKRCGSMKDA
-309 VLAHMEDEDGVLYH
+309 VIAHMEDEDGVLYH
-323 AFPDGGIPTTGMT
+323 AFPDGGVPTTGMT
-336 VSTNEQ
+336 VSTDEQ

-407 THLKTEEVFSLLK
+407 TNLKTEEVFSLLK
-420 RTTDPQTIYKKQ
+420 RTTDPQTVYKKQ

-455 RLMLEEEIARAI
+455 RVMLDEEIARAI

-473 LNSSDDKISEDHVR
+473 LNSSDDKISEDHIR

-499 CPVTVPGNGT
+499 CPVTVAANATG
-509 PSDKAEA
+509 SDKAEA
-516 FIETAIRSRK
+516 FIDAAIRSRK

-581 FQLNSKEFLG
+581 FTLNSKEFLG

-641 SFTVATA
+641 SFTVTVGA

>member
-144 TGEELSMYDEEYLNH
+144 TGEELGVFEVKYEENIKHADEEV
-159 EDEDDESEGGETIE
+159 EETKAKETDEGGDETIE
-173 AVFNTLNDKQKKA
+173 D
-186 VYAIVGM
+186 
-193 ALEGD
+193 
-198 NDGGEAVEHADS
+198 
-210 EDDDEDDDGET
+210 
-221 IEAVFNTLSEK
+221 VFNTLSEK

-244 LENENGSDDE
+244 LENKNDSDDE
-254 DDEDDEAAEHG
+254 AEHSD
-265 YYEGEDDM
+265 EGEDDM

-285 NTISHEDFDAILS
+285 NTISHEDFNAILS

-323 AFPDGGIPTTGMT
+323 AFPDGGVPTTGMT
-336 VSTNEQ
+336 TSANEQ

-455 RLMLEEEIARAI
+455 RMMLEEEIARAI

-499 CPVTVPGNGT
+499 CPVTVAANATG
-509 PSDKAEA
+509 SDKAEA
-516 FIETAIRSRK
+516 FIDAAIRSRK

-581 FQLNSKEFLG
+581 FQLNNKEFLG

-630 SGALVKPFSAL
+630 SGALVKPFAAL

>member
-144 TGEELSMYDEEYLNH
+144 TGEELGVFEVKYEENIKHADEEA
-159 EDEDDESEGGETIE
+159 EETKAKETDEGGDETIE
-173 AVFNTLNDKQKKA
+173 DVFNTLN
-186 VYAIVGM
+186 
-193 ALEGD
+193 
-198 NDGGEAVEHADS
+198 
-210 EDDDEDDDGET
+210 
-221 IEAVFNTLSEK
+221 EK

-244 LENENGSDDE
+244 LENKNGSDDE
-254 DDEDDEAAEHG
+254 AEHSD
-265 YYEGEDDM
+265 EGEDDM

-323 AFPDGGIPTTGMT
+323 AFPDGGVPTTGMT
-336 VSTNEQ
+336 VSSDEQ

-377 SKVGH
+377 GKVGH

-499 CPVTVPGNGT
+499 CPVTVAANATG
-509 PSDKAEA
+509 SDKAEA
-516 FIETAIRSRK
+516 FIDAAIRSRK
-526 YYKGSGNPDLYTTE
+526 FYKGSGNPDLYTTE

-581 FQLNSKEFLG
+581 FTLNSKEFLG

>member
-64 VFGYATFNETEKAQH
+64 VFGYATFNETDKAQH

-144 TGEELSMYDEEYLNH
+144 TGEELGVFEVKYEENIKHADEEV
-159 EDEDDESEGGETIE
+159 EETKAKETDEGGDETIE
-173 AVFNTLNDKQKKA
+173 D
-186 VYAIVGM
+186 
-193 ALEGD
+193 
-198 NDGGEAVEHADS
+198 
-210 EDDDEDDDGET
+210 
-221 IEAVFNTLSEK
+221 VFNTLSEK

-244 LENENGSDDE
+244 LENKNGSDDE
-254 DDEDDEAAEHG
+254 AEHSD
-265 YYEGEDDM
+265 EGEDDM

-323 AFPDGGIPTTGMT
+323 AFPDGGVPTTGMT
-336 VSTNEQ
+336 VSADQ
-342 QYMVNQPS
+342 QNYMVNQPS

-377 SKVGH
+377 GKVGH

-455 RLMLEEEIARAI
+455 RMMLEEEIARAI

-499 CPVTVPGNGT
+499 CPVTVAANATG
-509 PSDKAEA
+509 SDKAEA
-516 FIETAIRSRK
+516 FIDTAIRSRK

-581 FQLNSKEFLG
+581 FTLNSKEFLG

-641 SFTVATA
+641 SFTATTA